1 MKGSWGAI
9 ISNAS
14 RASLAFWNGR
24 MRNAMAMIK
33 KDTEELR
40 AKIEKI
46 LKLITKMEEREIKNA
61 VENTKAPNRK
71 G

>member
-1 MKGSWGAI
+1 
-9 ISNAS
+9 
-14 RASLAFWNGR
+14 
-24 MRNAMAMIK
+24 MAMIK